1 MREILPL
8 LVALATVVVTGVIA
22 TVVPSG
28 TPMAYVLPIATG
40 LVVYIVVAI
49 FVSRKSQRDHDD
61 NSGGAQ

>member
-22 TVVPSG
+22 TRVASG
-28 TPMAYVLPIATG
+28 TPMAFVLPIATG

-49 FVSRKSQRDHDD
+49 FLSRKSQRDRNDD
-61 NSGGAQ
+61 SGSAQ